1 MVEFNPYGEML
12 SKSHGDLPILKLIGI
27 NMGHLVMRTTCHHM
41 SLFVFLIVILGKKN
55 IYIYIEYCY
64 RIK

>member
-12 SKSHGDLPILKLIGI
+12 SKSHGDLPILKLTKSF
-27 NMGHLVMRTTCHHM
+27 VMRTTCRYM

-55 IYIYIEYCY
+55 IYI
-64 RIK
+64 